1 MQRFFWIFLGLILLV
16 GGCGYFQGKS
26 AYNDMVVKE
35 QAVEAQWGQV
45 QNVYQRRAD
54 LIPNLVETAKGY
66 AEFEQSTLTQVADA
80 RAQVGQLT
88 VTKEV
93 LDDPQALERFNQ
105 AQSALGNTLSRLL
118 SVAENY
124 PDLKANAQFQALMVE
139 LEGTEN
145 RISVERKRFNDAAR
159 DYNSYI
165 KQFPTN
171 IFAGFFD
178 FDEIAYFQAE
188 AGSEQAPKVSF
199 D

>member
-1 MQRFFWIFLGLILLV
+1 MQRFFWIFLGLIFLV

-26 AYNDMVVKE
+26 TYNNMVVQQE
-35 QAVEAQWGQV
+35 AVEAQWGQV

-66 AEFEQSTLTQVADA
+66 AEFEQSILTDVAEA

-93 LDDPQALERFNQ
+93 LDDPQALERFNN

-124 PDLKANAQFQALMVE
+124 PELKANSNFQALMVE

-145 RISVERKRFNDAAR
+145 RIAVERKKFNDAAR
-159 DYNSYI
+159 AYNSFI
-165 KQFPTN
+165 KQFPN
-171 IFAGFFD
+171 NLYAGLFNF
-178 FDEIAYFQAE
+178 EEVAYFRAE